1 LTPPADVSKFRVE
14 LGSGAELRK
23 YSMDDL
29 AEVWSLVD
37 AERDRLGVWM
47 PWISSTTTLQD
58 QRTWLNGVVEDKAS
72 LDGCG
77 LWAGGRY
84 AGGVGLSTGPFG
96 VSGELGYW
104 VGSEFEGR
112 GLVTLACRALIDH
125 GFGVGLHRLFI
136 RAGVENARSRA
147 VAERLGFTFEG
158 VHRGEGR
165 GTGGFY
171 DLACYG
177 LLEDEWPK
185 R

>member
-1 LTPPADVSKFRVE
+1 MDVSRFRAD

-23 YSMDDL
+23 YTMDDL

-37 AERDRLGVWM
+37 GERSRLGVWM
-47 PWISSTTTLQD
+47 PWVESSTTIEH
-58 QRTWLNGVVEDKAS
+58 QRTWLSRVVGDIQS

-77 LWAGGRY
+77 LWVKGRY
-84 AGGVGLSTGPFG
+84 AGGVGLSTDPFG

-104 VGSEFEGR
+104 VGEEFEGR
-112 GLVTLACRALIDH
+112 GLVSKACGTLIEH
-125 GFGVGLHRLFI
+125 GFGDAGLHRIFI
-136 RAGVENARSRA
+136 RAGVENTRSRA

-177 LLEDEWPK
+177 LLEDEWP
-185 R
+185 RR

>member
-1 LTPPADVSKFRVE
+1 MDASKFRAT
-14 LGSGAELRK
+14 LSSGAELRK
-23 YSMDDL
+23 YSMEDL
-29 AEVWSLVD
+29 AAVWALVD
-37 AERDRLGVWM
+37 AERGRLGPWM
-47 PWISSTTTLQD
+47 PWIESTTTIEH
-58 QRTWLNGVVEDKAS
+58 QRAWLTRVVGDTQS

-77 LWAGGRY
+77 LWVDGRY
-84 AGGVGLSTGPFG
+84 AGGVGLSLDPFG

-104 VGSEFEGR
+104 VGTEFEGR
-112 GLVTLACRALIDH
+112 GLVSQACRAFIDH
-125 GFGVGLHRLFI
+125 GFGAGLHRMVI

>member
-1 LTPPADVSKFRVE
+1 MDVSKFKAD

-23 YSMDDL
+23 YSMSDL
-29 AEVWSLVD
+29 AAVWALVD
-37 AERDRLGVWM
+37 AERDRLGLWM
-47 PWISSTTTLQD
+47 PWIESTTTIEH
-58 QRTWLNGVVEDKAS
+58 QRTWLSRVVADTKS

-77 LWAGGRY
+77 LWVDGSY
-84 AGGVGLSTGPFG
+84 AGGIGLSLDPFG

-104 VGSEFEGR
+104 VGTEFEGR
-112 GLVTLACRALIDH
+112 GLVSLGCRSLIDH
-125 GFGVGLHRLFI
+125 GFGAGLHRIFI
-136 RAGVENARSRA
+136 RAGVENTRSRA

-171 DLACYG
+171 DAACYG
-177 LLEDEWPK
+177 LLEDEWPT